1 MQRYGNRVSD
11 VAEPQ
16 SRRETRQR
24 SWRMGSKMLSKRKV
38 MKMENKEFDAG
49 EMMEFLRLTES
60 SASHGRRQRICIKKS
75 RSPWI
80 VGLAL
85 LATMF

>member
-1 MQRYGNRVSD
+1 
-11 VAEPQ
+11 
-16 SRRETRQR
+16 
-24 SWRMGSKMLSKRKV
+24 MLSKRKV
-38 MKMENKEFDAG
+38 MEMEIKNFDAG
-49 EMMEFLRLTES
+49 EMMEFLRLAGN
-60 SASHGRRQRICIKKS
+60 SASYGRRQRICIIES